1 MLLAVPRAP
10 KAFGPGLQSSWLVM
24 GAGVGP
30 GSVRALE
37 SISEWELHSVILHL
51 LRQRGGSQ
59 CETWQLL
66 PPFLQ
71 H

>member
-1 MLLAVPRAP
+1 MLAVPRIP
-10 KAFGPGLQSSWLVM
+10 KASSPGLQSSWLVL
-24 GAGVGP
+24 GAGVRP
-30 GSVRALE
+30 GSVRVLE

-66 PPFLQ
+66 PPCLQ